1 MTGDQMN
8 DEWVVA
14 LYGTAQP
21 VPVRRK
27 LNAGPLQA
35 TWEAGGLRNI
45 CFDGVEVVRGI
56 DFLSRNEKWG
66 NVQKEI
72 TQVYINEQEERFRV
86 SFNLALANG
95 QDRLAGSAEIE
106 GQSSGQLTFSV
117 SLSAETDFATNRT
130 GFTILHP
137 LKHVVGRSVEVTHTD
152 GSQSRQT
159 FPERI
164 SPGQPIFNIRSLMH
178 DLEPGPR
185 VSIHLSGAKFEMED
199 HRNWMDASYKTYSG
213 SLLDPWPYVIPKSD
227 LVEQTIKLE
236 ISRKIAAT
244 ARCPNCTENSV
255 KLGDTAGV
263 LPSLGTALPLE
274 PSKYPSNLADYLDC
288 LGAAYCVGRFD
299 CRLADHKQQ
308 TAVLTSFAQNSD
320 IPLRLELVL
329 SETKSAETELREVA
343 NTLGYHGIS
352 PSAVI
357 VTKASDMK
365 SFQPGDPRP
374 SGPSYAEMANAA
386 RKTFPNA
393 QIGGGMVAFFTEL
406 NRLPVQ
412 HGLFDFVTHAVCP
425 AVHAADD
432 QSLMENLESAKWIF
446 ASARAMIG
454 KTQYHLGP
462 SWISTRVNPYGLGVF
477 SNHLNERNC
486 LADHDPRQ
494 CGLFGAAWALG
505 LLASSAN
512 AGLDAVAL
520 ASLTGPQGL
529 AIGPDDRTPPGH
541 PTAKVTPAF
550 HVLRGLAAHGSC
562 RVLATTVAEPESI
575 AALGLASSV
584 GPELWLANLTNTA
597 QDIRIDGWQGQ
608 PSMLAMDHTN
618 YEDAIQPKF
627 LDLPR
632 TKLNSVTSLRLAPY
646 AIVRLS
652 SGID

>member
-1 MTGDQMN
+1 
-8 DEWVVA
+8 
-14 LYGTAQP
+14 
-21 VPVRRK
+21 
-27 LNAGPLQA
+27 
-35 TWEAGGLRNI
+35 
-45 CFDGVEVVRGI
+45 
-56 DFLSRNEKWG
+56 
-66 NVQKEI
+66 
-72 TQVYINEQEERFRV
+72 
-86 SFNLALANG
+86 
-95 QDRLAGSAEIE
+95 
-106 GQSSGQLTFSV
+106 
-117 SLSAETDFATNRT
+117 
-130 GFTILHP
+130 
-137 LKHVVGRSVEVTHTD
+137 
-152 GSQSRQT
+152 
-159 FPERI
+159 
-164 SPGQPIFNIRSLMH
+164 
-178 DLEPGPR
+178 
-185 VSIHLSGAKFEMED
+185 
-199 HRNWMDASYKTYSG
+199 MDASYKTYSG

-227 LVEQTIKLE
+227 LVEQTIKLD

-288 LGAAYCVGRFD
+288 LGATYCVGRFD